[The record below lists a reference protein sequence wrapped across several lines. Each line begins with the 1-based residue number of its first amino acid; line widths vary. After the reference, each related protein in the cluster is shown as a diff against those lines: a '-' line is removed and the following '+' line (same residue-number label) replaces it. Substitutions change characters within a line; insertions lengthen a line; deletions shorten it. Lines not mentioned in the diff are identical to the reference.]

1 MPLTAG
7 KAMSIL
13 IKDPLGTV
21 LGPADR
27 AALHPSTGDSPGLCM
42 EQLVAGGD
50 GNVLGHAQP
59 PALLKINYH
68 AKQVAGR
75 LWGALSHAFDCNL
88 A

>member
-1 MPLTAG
+1 
-7 KAMSIL
+7 
-13 IKDPLGTV
+13 
-21 LGPADR
+21 
-27 AALHPSTGDSPGLCM
+27 M

-50 GNVLGHAQP
+50 GNALGHAQP